1 MAVTSK
7 YSAGPLL
14 DLRIL
19 TVGKTLKKVT
29 KARIEPGRLINF
41 PSNNYPIRYNA
52 STFLHPLDMLSLFS
66 TLLSILTLLP
76 LALSTPITNS
86 PTTDLTTTTADQ
98 NTVGGYP
105 VDKKRKCYSYYVPW
119 NRMATRNCIDA
130 LHKLPPSTRTA
141 GTFHYGGHYDAF
153 KLPVSGQVGDC
164 VVSVD
169 LVDSNKFERST
180 WEAVNKAA
188 SDLIFGCAL
197 DPQKYWA
204 GPTVGGKYRIAD
216 NDNKDEGILVKV
228 KKTAPRRS
236 EAEER

>member
-1 MAVTSK
+1 
-7 YSAGPLL
+7 
-14 DLRIL
+14 
-19 TVGKTLKKVT
+19 
-29 KARIEPGRLINF
+29 
-41 PSNNYPIRYNA
+41 
-52 STFLHPLDMLSLFS
+52 MLSLFS
-66 TLLSILTLLP
+66 TLLSIFALLP

-86 PTTDLTTTTADQ
+86 PTTDLTTTTDQ

-105 VDKKRKCYSYYVPW
+105 VDKKRKCYSYYIPW

-130 LHKLPPSTRTA
+130 LHKLPPSSRTA
-141 GTFHYGGHYDAF
+141 GTFHHGGHYDAF

-164 VVSVD
+164 LVSVD
-169 LVDSNKFERST
+169 LVDGNKFERST

-197 DPQKYWA
+197 DPQKYWK
-204 GPTVGGKYRIAD
+204 GPTVGGNYRIAD